1 MGIFNRFKNNIEKES
16 VLNMVQGVEGDYK
29 E

>member
-16 VLNMVQGVEGDYK
+16 VLNMVQGVEGYYK